1 MATHVAVL
9 CQFNDGSFSY
19 LRDEISADTLT
30 EVKTDASGL
39 VNQTGDVSVGQA
51 NQGKVMVAAVAKV
64 QTDTATTGC
73 YLGGGLYDSQGSFI
87 CPIQGGGH
95 QVSALP
101 RLVKNVKMQTGV
113 VAKFMWQAS
122 GDAVQIGGVMAYTRS
137 GKCDFFTATAVD
149 DTDVAFTNKDGS
161 SWGEALAGQTVV
173 AVTATYSA
181 DNGLADTGVA
191 DGVDAFFVENA
202 AGQLK
207 FMAAPCKGN
216 QACEAIPW
224 IPAYGLKVNQNDTL
238 TCRANV

>member
-1 MATHVAVL
+1 
-9 CQFNDGSFSY
+9 
-19 LRDEISADTLT
+19 
-30 EVKTDASGL
+30 
-39 VNQTGDVSVGQA
+39 
-51 NQGKVMVAAVAKV
+51 
-64 QTDTATTGC
+64 
-73 YLGGGLYDSQGSFI
+73 
-87 CPIQGGGH
+87 
-95 QVSALP
+95 
-101 RLVKNVKMQTGV
+101 MQTGV
-113 VAKFMWQAS
+113 VCKVMWQAT

-161 SWGEALAGQTVV
+161 SWGEALAGQSVV
-173 AVTATYSA
+173 AVTSTYSA
-181 DNGLADTGVA
+181 ENGLADTGIA

-207 FMAAPCKGN
+207 FMMPPCKGN